1 MKPWMIKTTSI
12 HFYSEFRLKVCLKNH
27 THEQIHGIETNKSA
41 YYPEA
46 MCRSIAKH
54 WRRVLLPDRWWRMLW
69 TAMVPTTSG
78 DHTLYAAQDG
88 HSGQP
93 QEDDDEEGD
102 DAVPPSEDDKKKW
115 AIQLHRLHQAS
126 GHPAPRNMV
135 RMLVDAQVPSGR
147 FKWLET
153 STARPVRS
161 YVLAA
166 QHQNKSLQHLCILHR
181 PLGNV

>member
-115 AIQLHRLHQAS
+115 AIQLHRCWL
-126 GHPAPRNMV
+126 
-135 RMLVDAQVPSGR
+135 MLKCHGGR

-153 STARPVRS
+153 STALPVRS
-161 YVLAA
+161 YVLVA